1 MSNINTAIKELEDLF
16 STKAKDNIIYF
27 NDINY
32 TPIPHPV
39 AEAVKTIMSEYPD
52 LGYQL
57 GLYSVKI
64 LEQNVRP
71 NNHVSTIQNSV
82 NKNNVESSTRIGNL
96 HDDFVT
102 CRINEIDAIKKLM
115 DENGFTKIEAKSLL
129 DKWKPDVIKQSLNN
143 EQQLLKSSLSEYFP
157 VSEEEADELD
167 RIAETFGD
175 DRSELR
181 SVLEDYFHI
190 YDDYAEMTVQEF
202 DSYLADYFRNND

>member
-27 NDINY
+27 NDVTY
-32 TPIPHPV
+32 TPIPQPV

-64 LEQNVRP
+64 LEQNVHP

-82 NKNNVESSTRIGNL
+82 NKNNVESSTKIGNL

-102 CRINEIDAIKKLM
+102 CRINEVDAIKKLM
-115 DENGFTKIEAKSLL
+115 NENGFTKVEAKSLL
-129 DKWKPDVIKQSLNN
+129 DKWRPDVIKQSFNDKPLV
-143 EQQLLKSSLSEYFP
+143 KSSLSEYFP
-157 VSEEEADELD
+157 VSEEEAEELD
-167 RIAETFGD
+167 SIAETFGD